1 MTLMHKS
8 LFAGSC
14 SLALMILSIG
24 SNQQRGLSQQQTAAS
39 LSAADAPAR
48 QQVTRENNPNYP
60 ARNPFYFEGKIDY
73 ELLGI
78 DEPANAWE
86 YMQRGILRQDD
97 QENYREAIQDYRR
110 ALELNN
116 TENGTCQIV
125 TAVPENFNTLDPPP
139 CIFTLRLRL
148 GYLLIHDE
156 PEESIRL
163 FREVLEID
171 PLRLE
176 VHFLT
181 AEAYEFL
188 AEETADEQERTE
200 LYLKAIEELRAELA
214 LTPPADN
221 PELSPDQANNA
232 HTHWLL
238 AEIHEKLDNYNE
250 AIEAFENY
258 LKATRWHSDVLPWRI
273 QLAEKKIEEL
283 RDRMAKAELTGDGVA
298 PATPARA
305 RVRAAPRPQ

>member
-1 MTLMHKS
+1 MTPTHKS

-14 SLALMILSIG
+14 SLALMILLIG
-24 SNQQRGLSQQQTAAS
+24 SSQQRGLSQQQTTAPLGAS
-39 LSAADAPAR
+39 DAPAQR
-48 QQVTRENNPNYP
+48 QVTRENNPNYP

-97 QENYREAIQDYRR
+97 QENYREAIRDYQR

-125 TAVPENFNTLDPPP
+125 TAVTENFNTLDPAP

-176 VHFLT
+176 VHFLI
-181 AEAYEFL
+181 AEAFEFL
-188 AEETADEQERTE
+188 AEETADKQERTA
-200 LYLKAIEELRAELA
+200 LYWKAIEEFQAELA
-214 LTPPADN
+214 LTPPVDD
-221 PELSPDQANNA
+221 PGLSPDQANNA

-238 AEIHEKLDNYNE
+238 AEIHEKLGGYNE
-250 AIEAFENY
+250 AIEAYENY
-258 LKATRWHSDVLPWRI
+258 LKATLWHSDVLPWRI

-283 RDRMAKAELTGDGVA
+283 RGMVQAQAVSA
-298 PATPARA
+298 PAGRTAPSRARA
-305 RVRAAPRPQ
+305 RAAPRSQ

>member
-1 MTLMHKS
+1 MMLPRK
-8 LFAGSC
+8 LPFAGWC
-14 SLALMILSIG
+14 FLALMMLSSG
-24 SNQQRGLSQQQTAAS
+24 LGQRQGLS
-39 LSAADAPAR
+39 
-48 QQVTRENNPNYP
+48 QVTRENNPNYP

-78 DEPANAWE
+78 GEPSNAWE
-86 YMQRGILRQDD
+86 YMQRGIHLQDD
-97 QENYREAIQDYRR
+97 PEDYKGAIQDYRR

-116 TENGTCQIV
+116 KENGTCQIVTSQIV

-156 PEESIRL
+156 PEESVRL

-171 PLRLE
+171 PLRLD
-176 VHFLT
+176 VRFLI

-188 AEETADEQERTE
+188 AEETADKQEQTE
-200 LYLKAIEELRAELA
+200 LYLKAIEELRGELA
-214 LTPPADN
+214 LTPPVND
-221 PELSPDQANNA
+221 PKLSPDEANNA

-238 AEIHEKLDNYNE
+238 AEIYEKLEKYDE
-250 AIEAFENY
+250 ATEAFENY
-258 LKATRWHSDVLPWRI
+258 LKATRWHSDVLPWRL

-283 RDRMAKAELTGDGVA
+283 RGKAGAQAAGGLVRSVA
-298 PATPARA
+298 PSRA
-305 RVRAAPRPQ
+305 RVRP

>member
-1 MTLMHKS
+1 MTFMHKS
-8 LFAGSC
+8 PPSVC
-14 SLALMILSIG
+14 RYLALMILSMALG
-24 SNQQRGLSQQQTAAS
+24 QQLGFSQA
-39 LSAADAPAR
+39 
-48 QQVTRENNPNYP
+48 TRENNPNYP
-60 ARNPFYFEGKIDY
+60 APNPFYFEGKIDY

-78 DEPANAWE
+78 DQPANAWE
-86 YMQRGILRQDD
+86 FMQRGIQSQDD
-97 QENYREAIQDYRR
+97 QEDYSAAIQDFRR

-116 TENGTCQIV
+116 KENGTCQIV
-125 TAVPENFNTLDPPP
+125 TAIPENSNTLDPPP

-171 PLRLE
+171 PLRLD
-176 VHFLT
+176 VRFLI

-188 AEETADEQERTE
+188 AEETADKQEQTE
-200 LYLKAIEELRAELA
+200 LYLKAIEELRGELA
-214 LTPPADN
+214 LTPPVND
-221 PELSPDQANNA
+221 PKLSPDEANNA

-238 AEIHEKLDNYNE
+238 AEIYEKLDKYDD

-258 LKATRWHSDVLPWRI
+258 LKATRWHSDVLPWRV

-283 RDRMAKAELTGDGVA
+283 SSGAKSQLIRA
-298 PATPARA
+298 PAGPAAPGRA
-305 RVRAAPRPQ
+305 RVRVPSRSQ

>member
-1 MTLMHKS
+1 MTLAHKP
-8 LFAGSC
+8 LFAGRC
-14 SLALMILSIG
+14 FLALMMLG
-24 SNQQRGLSQQQTAAS
+24 VGLGQQRGFSQV
-39 LSAADAPAR
+39 PR
-48 QQVTRENNPNYP
+48 QENPNYP

-78 DEPANAWE
+78 DEPSNAWE
-86 YMQRGILRQDD
+86 LMQRGIHLQDD
-97 QENYREAIQDYRR
+97 REDYKGAIQDYRR

-116 TENGTCQIV
+116 MENGTCQIV
-125 TAVPENFNTLDPPP
+125 TSVPENFNSLDPPP

-156 PEESIRL
+156 PEESVRL

-171 PLRLE
+171 PLRLD
-176 VHFLT
+176 VRFLI

-188 AEETADEQERTE
+188 AEETADKQEQTE
-200 LYLKAIEELRAELA
+200 LYLKAIEELRGELA
-214 LTPPADN
+214 LTPPVND
-221 PELSPDQANNA
+221 PKLSPDEANNA

-238 AEIHEKLDNYNE
+238 AEIHEKLEKYDE

-258 LKATRWHSDVLPWRI
+258 LKATRWHSDVLPWRL

-283 RDRMAKAELTGDGVA
+283 RGMAKAQAAGGLVRSVA
-298 PATPARA
+298 PSRA
-305 RVRAAPRPQ
+305 RVRP

>member
-1 MTLMHKS
+1 MMLRHKS
-8 LFAGSC
+8 LFAACC
-14 SLALMILSIG
+14 SLALMILSVG
-24 SNQQRGLSQQQTAAS
+24 LSLRQGLAQQRPTAPLGASDTPAKQQTA
-39 LSAADAPAR
+39 R
-48 QQVTRENNPNYP
+48 QTNPNYP

-86 YMQRGILRQDD
+86 YMQRGIHRQDD
-97 QENYREAIQDYRR
+97 QEDYRGAIQDYRR
-110 ALELNN
+110 ALQLNSK
-116 TENGTCQIV
+116 ENGTCQIV
-125 TAVPENFNTLDPPP
+125 TSVPENFNALDPAP

-156 PEESIRL
+156 PRGAIRL

-176 VHFLT
+176 VHFLI
-181 AEAYEFL
+181 AEAFEFL
-188 AEETADEQERTE
+188 AEETADKQTQTE
-200 LYLKAIEELRAELA
+200 LYEKAIEQLRAESA
-214 LTPPADN
+214 LTPPPGD
-221 PELSPDQANNA
+221 PKLSPDEANNA

-273 QLAEKKIEEL
+273 QLAEKKLEEL
-283 RDRMAKAELTGDGVA
+283 RGMVNAQAVSA
-298 PATPARA
+298 PAGRTAPSRARTRAPARS
-305 RVRAAPRPQ
+305 R